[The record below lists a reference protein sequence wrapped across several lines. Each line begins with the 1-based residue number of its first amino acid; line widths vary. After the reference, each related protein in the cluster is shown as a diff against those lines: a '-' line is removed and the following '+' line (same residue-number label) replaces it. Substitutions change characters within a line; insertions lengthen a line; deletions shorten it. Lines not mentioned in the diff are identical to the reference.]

1 MNGQKYVLET
11 YEWDNTWW
19 EHASDASLPR
29 VLIVGDSITCGYRGK
44 VNPLLHMQAYA
55 DGFGTSKAVDNPWFA
70 ESVLL
75 FMRQMARCDMVIFN
89 NGLHGFHLSA
99 EEYEAGYRRVLGALL
114 EQYPDKKWTLV
125 LSTPVRDT
133 ADLTQFTD
141 QNEQV
146 KARNETVCRIA
157 EELGLPVL
165 DYYTPLEH
173 HPELWSP
180 DGVHL
185 KDEGYALLADLCA
198 KHVCV
203 QLGL

>member
-1 MNGQKYVLET
+1 MNGQNYVLET

-44 VNPLLHMQAYA
+44 VNPILRGQAYA

-70 ESVLL
+70 DSVVL
-75 FMRQMARCDMVIFN
+75 FMRQMARCDAVIFN

-114 EQYPDKKWTLV
+114 AQYPDKKWTLV

-133 ADLTQFTD
+133 ADLTQFTG

-146 KARNETVCRIA
+146 KARNEAVRRIA
-157 EELGLPVL
+157 ADLGLPVM
-165 DYYTPLEH
+165 DYYTPLENR
-173 HPELWSP
+173 PELWSP

-185 KDEGYALLADLCA
+185 KDEGYALLAQMCSEHIRA
-198 KHVCV
+198 